1 MSNADSTPSANATC
15 CDPAEFRQG
24 MRRLAAAVCVIATE
38 NDAGHRAGLTAT
50 AVCSVSATPPT
61 LLVCVNRQNSSC
73 EAIRDAGRFSVNALE
88 QNDRVIAEQFA
99 MPVSAEQKFSQGT
112 WATLQTG
119 APVLQSAIVAFD
131 CIVANTVD
139 VGTHTIFFGQIAGLR
154 YAEHPGTPLMYAYG
168 EYGSF
173 QTLTTALQLNHFM
186 TPNWEYS

>member
-1 MSNADSTPSANATC
+1 MSDAASTPSATAAC

-38 NDAGHRAGLTAT
+38 NNAGLRAGLTAT
-50 AVCSVSATPPT
+50 AVCSVSASPPT

-88 QNDRVIAEQFA
+88 QNDRSIAEQFA
-99 MPVSAEQKFSQGT
+99 SPVDAGQKFAHGT
-112 WATLQTG
+112 WGTLQTG
-119 APVLQSAIVAFD
+119 APVLQSAIVGFD
-131 CIVANTVD
+131 CIVQNAVD

-154 YAEHPGTPLMYAYG
+154 YAEHPGAPLMYAYG
-168 EYGSF
+168 EYGNF